1 MGRTQKNKDG
11 MGLQGTCRAQ
21 ARPYTCTVG
30 PGFTR
35 PARQNTRERR
45 RLGAISER
53 EEGHLAQVLLDVYPG
68 TSIPFGV
75 LSKTSYLL
83 ASVFGQVS
91 EEDIPDER
99 QRISL
104 TTQYQ
109 LRLMTSLQGRA
120 LKERDG
126 FALFVARSEADST
139 AGVLTLSL
147 GLSASGA
154 KNHRLSVDDSDDS
167 LDGRHG
173 ENGAGKIGKIFSLC
187 NMAVKK
193 ECRRRGIA
201 TLMLERA
208 EEHVAAG
215 ASEEDGAIVMVL
227 SVDKYNE
234 EARRLYEAIG
244 YRVDES
250 WEDPR
255 WIQSVERGSVDVA
268 RRMLYWKRILI
279 Q

>member
-1 MGRTQKNKDG
+1 
-11 MGLQGTCRAQ
+11 
-21 ARPYTCTVG
+21 
-30 PGFTR
+30 
-35 PARQNTRERR
+35 
-45 RLGAISER
+45 
-53 EEGHLAQVLLDVYPG
+53 
-68 TSIPFGV
+68 
-75 LSKTSYLL
+75 
-83 ASVFGQVS
+83 
-91 EEDIPDER
+91 
-99 QRISL
+99 
-104 TTQYQ
+104 
-109 LRLMTSLQGRA
+109 
-120 LKERDG
+120 
-126 FALFVARSEADST
+126 
-139 AGVLTLSL
+139 
-147 GLSASGA
+147 
-154 KNHRLSVDDSDDS
+154 
-167 LDGRHG
+167 
-173 ENGAGKIGKIFSLC
+173 
-187 NMAVKK
+187 MAVKK

-268 RRMLYWKRILI
+268 RRVLYWKRI

>member
-1 MGRTQKNKDG
+1 MGTHKNTDT

-21 ARPYTCTVG
+21 ARPYTYTCTVG
-30 PGFTR
+30 PGFSR
-35 PARQNTRERR
+35 PARQNTRETERR
-45 RLGAISER
+45 RLGRLGAVTER
-53 EEGHLAQVLLDVYPG
+53 EDHLAQVLLDVYPG

-126 FALFVARSEADST
+126 FALFVARSEAYST
-139 AGVLTLSL
+139 AGVLTVSL

-154 KNHRLSVDDSDDS
+154 KNHRLSVDDDDDDDS
-167 LDGRHG
+167 LD
-173 ENGAGKIGKIFSLC
+173 AGKIGKIFSLC

-268 RRMLYWKRILI
+268 RRVLYWKRI